1 MNDPGKASVQVSPQP
16 ALKRSLGLGLI
27 SLYGLGNILG
37 AGIYV
42 LVGKVVGTA
51 GVHAPLAFVIAAI
64 VAALSA
70 FTYGELAARYPV
82 SAGEAVYVDAAFG
95 VAALSLTVGLLIALA
110 GMVSAATLVRGFV
123 GYLHVFIQAPGF
135 LTIVLLVLSLA
146 AVAAWGIGESA
157 RVAAVFTLIEIG
169 GLLLIVYVARES
181 FGALP
186 GQASTI
192 LIPPSAA
199 AWQGTMLGAFL
210 AFYAFIG
217 FEDMVN
223 VAEEVEHPERNLPLG
238 ILIALVISTALYFVV
253 VLVAQL
259 SVRAEALARSDAP
272 LALVYATMTG
282 GSPVVIS
289 AIGLFAVVNG
299 ALIQLIM
306 ATRVLYGMGA
316 RRWLPLYFS
325 KVNPVTRTPLAATVV
340 VSLII
345 LVLALWVPLVRLAGA
360 TSALILVIF
369 VMVSLALIRLK
380 LRQPDPP
387 GIKTIPMWVP
397 TVGALSS
404 ALLLAFQARNLW

>member
-1 MNDPGKASVQVSPQP
+1 MSNTREESVAGPLQP
-16 ALKRSLGLGLI
+16 ALRRSLGLGLI
-27 SLYGLGNILG
+27 TLYGLGNILG

-51 GVHAPLAFVIAAI
+51 GVHAPLAFVIAAM

-95 VAALSLTVGLLIALA
+95 VVAISLSVGLLIALA
-110 GMVSAATLVRGFV
+110 GMVSAATLARGFV
-123 GYLHVFIQAPGF
+123 GYLHIFIQAPGY
-135 LTIVLLVLSLA
+135 LIIVMLVLSLG

-157 RVAAVFTLIEIG
+157 RIAALITLIEIG

-181 FGALP
+181 FAELP
-186 GQASTI
+186 AQASTI
-192 LIPPSAA
+192 FIPSSTI
-199 AWQGTMLGAFL
+199 AWEGAMLGAFL

-238 ILIALVISTALYFVV
+238 ILVALVISTMLYFVV
-253 VLVAQL
+253 VLAAQL
-259 SVRAEALARSDAP
+259 SVSAEALGQSEAP
-272 LALVYATMTG
+272 LALVYTTVTG

-306 ATRVLYGMGA
+306 ATRVLYGMSTRG
-316 RRWLPLYFS
+316 WLPAIFS
-325 KVNPVTRTPLAATVV
+325 RVNPVTRTPIIATAV
-340 VSLII
+340 VSVII
-345 LVLALWVPLVRLAGA
+345 LVLALWVPLVGLAGA
-360 TSALILVIF
+360 TSALILIIF
-369 VMVSLALIRLK
+369 VMVSIALIRLK
-380 LRQPDPP
+380 VRQPNPA
-387 GIKTIPMWVP
+387 GIKTIPIWVP
-397 TVGALSS
+397 AIGAISS
-404 ALLLAFQARNLW
+404 ALLLTVQAQSLW

>member
-1 MNDPGKASVQVSPQP
+1 MSNTREESVAGPLQP
-16 ALKRSLGLGLI
+16 ALRRSLGLGLI
-27 SLYGLGNILG
+27 TLYGLGNILG

-51 GVHAPLAFVIAAI
+51 GVHAPLAFVIAAM

-95 VAALSLTVGLLIALA
+95 VVAISLSVGLLIALA
-110 GMVSAATLVRGFV
+110 GMVSAATLARGFV
-123 GYLHVFIQAPGF
+123 GYLHIFIQAPGY
-135 LTIVLLVLSLA
+135 LIIVMLVLSLG

-157 RVAAVFTLIEIG
+157 RIAALITLIEIG

-181 FGALP
+181 FAELP
-186 GQASTI
+186 AQASTI
-192 LIPPSAA
+192 FIPSSTI
-199 AWQGTMLGAFL
+199 AWEGAMLGAFL

-238 ILIALVISTALYFVV
+238 ILVALVISTMLYFVV
-253 VLVAQL
+253 VLAAQL
-259 SVRAEALARSDAP
+259 SVSAEALGQSEAP
-272 LALVYATMTG
+272 LALVYTTVTG

-306 ATRVLYGMGA
+306 ATRVLYGMSTRG
-316 RRWLPLYFS
+316 WLPAIFS
-325 KVNPVTRTPLAATVV
+325 RVNPVTRTPIIATAV
-340 VSLII
+340 VSVII
-345 LVLALWVPLVRLAGA
+345 LVLALWVPLVGLAGA
-360 TSALILVIF
+360 TSALILIIF
-369 VMVSLALIRLK
+369 VMVSIALIRLK
-380 LRQPDPP
+380 VRQPNPA

-397 TVGALSS
+397 AIGAISS
-404 ALLLAFQARNLW
+404 ALLLTVQAQSLW

>member
-1 MNDPGKASVQVSPQP
+1 MNHSGEASAQVSPQP

-51 GVHAPLAFVIAAI
+51 GVHAPLAFVIAAM

-95 VAALSLTVGLLIALA
+95 VTAISIIVGLLIAVA

-135 LTIVLLVLSLA
+135 LVMVLLVLA
-146 AVAAWGIGESA
+146 IGAVAAWGIGESA
-157 RVAAVFTLIEIG
+157 RVAAIFTLIEIG
-169 GLLLIVYVARES
+169 GLLLVVYVARES
-181 FGALP
+181 FAALP
-186 GQASTI
+186 ARAAAI
-192 LIPPSAA
+192 LIPPSAT

-223 VAEEVEHPERNLPLG
+223 VAEEVERPERNLPLG
-238 ILIALVISTALYFVV
+238 ILVALVISTALYFVV
-253 VLVAQL
+253 VLAAEL
-259 SVRAEALARSDAP
+259 SVPAEVLARSDAP
-272 LALVYATMTG
+272 LALVYATVTG

-306 ATRVLYGMGA
+306 ATRILYGMGA
-316 RRWLPLYFS
+316 RRWLPVYFS
-325 KVNPVTRTPLAATVV
+325 RVNPVTRTPLAATAV
-340 VSLII
+340 VSSII
-345 LVLALWVPLVRLAGA
+345 LVLALWVPLVGLAGA
-360 TSALILVIF
+360 TSALILAIF
-369 VMVSLALIRLK
+369 VIVSVALIRLK
-380 LRQPDPP
+380 LRRPDPP
-387 GIKTIPMWVP
+387 GIKTIPMWIP
-397 TVGALSS
+397 MMGALSS
-404 ALLLAFQARNLW
+404 ALLLAVQARNLW

>member
-1 MNDPGKASVQVSPQP
+1 MSNTREESVAGPLQP
-16 ALKRSLGLGLI
+16 ALRRSLGLGLI
-27 SLYGLGNILG
+27 TLYGLGNILG

-51 GVHAPLAFVIAAI
+51 GVHAPLAFVIAAM

-95 VAALSLTVGLLIALA
+95 VVAISLSVGLLIALA
-110 GMVSAATLVRGFV
+110 GMVSAATLARGFV
-123 GYLHVFIQAPGF
+123 GYLHIFIQAPGY
-135 LTIVLLVLSLA
+135 LIIVMLVLSLG

-157 RVAAVFTLIEIG
+157 RIAALITLIEIG

-181 FGALP
+181 FAELP
-186 GQASTI
+186 AQASTI
-192 LIPPSAA
+192 FIPSSTI
-199 AWQGTMLGAFL
+199 AWEGAMLGAFL

-238 ILIALVISTALYFVV
+238 ILVALVISTMLYFVV
-253 VLVAQL
+253 VLAAQL
-259 SVRAEALARSDAP
+259 SVSAEALGQSEAP
-272 LALVYATMTG
+272 LALVYTTVTG

-306 ATRVLYGMGA
+306 ASRILYGMSA
-316 RRWLPLYFS
+316 RGWLPGYLS
-325 KVNPVTRTPLAATVV
+325 RVNPLTRTPLAATAV

-345 LVLALWVPLVRLAGA
+345 LVLALWVPLVGLAGA
-360 TSALILVIF
+360 TSTLILVVF
-369 VMVSLALIRLK
+369 VMVSVALIRLK

-387 GIKTIPMWVP
+387 GIKTIPMWIP
-397 TVGALSS
+397 AVGALSS
-404 ALLLAFQARNLW
+404 ALLLAVQARNLW

>member
-1 MNDPGKASVQVSPQP
+1 MNAPGEASAQVSPQP

-135 LTIVLLVLSLA
+135 LAIVLLVLSLA

-186 GQASTI
+186 GKASTI

-238 ILIALVISTALYFVV
+238 ILIAMVISTALYFVV

-272 LALVYATMTG
+272 LALVYATATG

-345 LVLALWVPLVRLAGA
+345 LVLALWVPLVGLAGA
-360 TSALILVIF
+360 TSALILMIF

-380 LRQPDPP
+380 LRQPAPP

-397 TVGALSS
+397 MVGALSS
-404 ALLLAFQARNLW
+404 ALLLAFQARILW

>member
-1 MNDPGKASVQVSPQP
+1 MSNTREESVAGPLQP
-16 ALKRSLGLGLI
+16 ALRRSLGLGLI
-27 SLYGLGNILG
+27 TLYGLGNILG

-51 GVHAPLAFVIAAI
+51 GVHAPLAFVIAAM

-95 VAALSLTVGLLIALA
+95 VVAISLSVGLLIALA
-110 GMVSAATLVRGFV
+110 GMVSAATLARGFV
-123 GYLHVFIQAPGF
+123 GYLHIFIQAPGY
-135 LTIVLLVLSLA
+135 LIIVMLVLSLG

-157 RVAAVFTLIEIG
+157 RIAALITLIEIG

-181 FGALP
+181 FAELP
-186 GQASTI
+186 AQASTI
-192 LIPPSAA
+192 FIPSSTI
-199 AWQGTMLGAFL
+199 AWEGTMLGAFL

-238 ILIALVISTALYFVV
+238 ILVALVISTMLYFVV
-253 VLVAQL
+253 VLAAQL
-259 SVRAEALARSDAP
+259 SVSAEALGQSEAP
-272 LALVYATMTG
+272 LALVYTTVTG

-306 ATRVLYGMGA
+306 ATRVLYGMSTRG
-316 RRWLPLYFS
+316 WLPAIFS
-325 KVNPVTRTPLAATVV
+325 RVNPVTRTPIIATAV
-340 VSLII
+340 VSVII
-345 LVLALWVPLVRLAGA
+345 LVLALWVPLVGLAGA
-360 TSALILVIF
+360 TSALILIIF
-369 VMVSLALIRLK
+369 VMVSIALIRLK
-380 LRQPDPP
+380 VRQPNPA

-397 TVGALSS
+397 AIGAISS
-404 ALLLAFQARNLW
+404 ALLLTVQAQSLW

>member
-1 MNDPGKASVQVSPQP
+1 MAGPLQP
-16 ALKRSLGLGLI
+16 ALRRSLGLGLI
-27 SLYGLGNILG
+27 TLYGLGNILG

-51 GVHAPLAFVIAAI
+51 GVHAPLAFVIAAM

-95 VAALSLTVGLLIALA
+95 VVAISLSVGLLIALA
-110 GMVSAATLVRGFV
+110 GMVSAATLARGFV
-123 GYLHVFIQAPGF
+123 GYLHIFIQAPGY
-135 LTIVLLVLSLA
+135 LIIVMLVLSLG

-157 RVAAVFTLIEIG
+157 RIAALITLIEIG

-181 FGALP
+181 FAELP
-186 GQASTI
+186 AQASTI
-192 LIPPSAA
+192 FIPSSTI
-199 AWQGTMLGAFL
+199 AWEGAMLGAFL

-238 ILIALVISTALYFVV
+238 ILVALVISTTLYFVV
-253 VLVAQL
+253 VLAAQL
-259 SVRAEALARSDAP
+259 SVSAEALGQSEAP
-272 LALVYATMTG
+272 LALVYTTVTG

-306 ATRVLYGMGA
+306 ATRVLYGMSTRG
-316 RRWLPLYFS
+316 WLPAIFS
-325 KVNPVTRTPLAATVV
+325 RVNPVTRTPIIATAV
-340 VSLII
+340 VSVII
-345 LVLALWVPLVRLAGA
+345 LVLALWVPLVGLAGA
-360 TSALILVIF
+360 TSALILIIF
-369 VMVSLALIRLK
+369 VMVSIALIRLK
-380 LRQPDPP
+380 VRQPNPA

-397 TVGALSS
+397 AIGAISS
-404 ALLLAFQARNLW
+404 ALLLTVQAQSLW